1 MEQILAFGL
10 GVVAVAF
17 VWVVVVAFKT
27 ASKISKLE
35 TNLQDTINLIDDNNK
50 TGYDRD
56 LALDRR
62 VDQEM
67 DRVDLIFTNVLS
79 TLDSRLDKL
88 EKKLTSV
95 NKDGCEPTKKILK
108 G

>member
-88 EKKLTSV
+88 EAKI
-95 NKDGCEPTKKILK
+95 TKEILK
-108 G
+108 K

>member
-10 GVVAVAF
+10 GVGAVAF
-17 VWVVVVAFKT
+17 VWVVVAAFK
-27 ASKISKLE
+27 AANKISKLE

-62 VDQEM
+62 VDQEI

-88 EKKLTSV
+88 EAKI
-95 NKDGCEPTKKILK
+95 TKEILK
-108 G
+108 K

>member
-88 EKKLTSV
+88 EQKLTSV

-108 G
+108 K

>member
-1 MEQILAFGL
+1 
-10 GVVAVAF
+10 
-17 VWVVVVAFKT
+17 
-27 ASKISKLE
+27 
-35 TNLQDTINLIDDNNK
+35 LQDTINLIDDNNK

-62 VDQEM
+62 VDQEI

-88 EKKLTSV
+88 EAKI
-95 NKDGCEPTKKILK
+95 TKEILK
-108 G
+108 K

>member
-1 MEQILAFGL
+1 M
-10 GVVAVAF
+10 
-17 VWVVVVAFKT
+17 
-27 ASKISKLE
+27 
-35 TNLQDTINLIDDNNK
+35 QDTINLIDDNNK

-88 EKKLTSV
+88 EAKI
-95 NKDGCEPTKKILK
+95 TKEKQLIK

>member
-10 GVVAVAF
+10 GVVTVAF
-17 VWVVVVAFKT
+17 VWVVVGAFKT

-62 VDQEM
+62 VDQEI

-88 EKKLTSV
+88 EAKI
-95 NKDGCEPTKKILK
+95 TKEILK
-108 G
+108 K